1 MADKQTEDQL
11 YRVVCKNGSHLN
23 TKLNPDGSKS
33 ALQFNDGNNELSGP
47 IDLIEVSEDELIR
60 TEYIHAPQKERT
72 LCEQLVDEVVIP
84 VIRDVTTQLLEYGS
98 EKAEIWLE
106 DKIVPTAKAKLKVGW
121 DNIKLFASALKDL
134 DKSIKTTQ
142 ILDEQKKTISSQ
154 SEDTIVEKKAE
165 NNEEK
170 KYKLSPEEIEILLD
184 TARRS
189 ALMIAASLSILN
201 NSVVMDDGSDPA
213 RIAMIQRGIDQ
224 LSSKDI
230 SNQIDLLLEEKNR
243 GLIDEAS
250 IKMLRTFRNGMFIGN
265 GTPIPV
271 SKYLDR

>member
-1 MADKQTEDQL
+1 MDQL
-11 YRVVCKNGSHLN
+11 YRVVRKNGSHLN

-33 ALQFNDGNNELSGP
+33 ALQFKDGNNELSGP
-47 IDLIEVSEDELIR
+47 VDLIEVSEDELIR
-60 TEYIHAPQKERT
+60 TEYIHASQKERT

-106 DKIVPTAKAKLKVGW
+106 DKVVPMAKAKLTVGW
-121 DNIKLFASALKDL
+121 DNIKLLALALKDL
-134 DKSIKTTQ
+134 DKPFKATQ

-201 NSVVMDDGSDPA
+201 NSVVMDDGSDPD

-224 LSSKDI
+224 LSFKDI

-250 IKMLRTFRNGMFIGN
+250 IKMLRAFRNGMFIGN